1 MRFFCKSKEKP
12 KTELCEQISKFM
24 EHHREEINKA
34 YRLLQ
39 EEIKKNEA
47 IQRENEYLRGE
58 VGSLCG
64 YPKEVAHAL
73 LELKTKMDIYSI
85 QSVVL
90 FGMSVVRR

>member
-1 MRFFCKSKEKP
+1 
-12 KTELCEQISKFM
+12 M

>member
-24 EHHREEINKA
+24 EHHREEINRA

-39 EEIKKNEA
+39 EEAKKTES

-58 VGSLCG
+58 IGKVCG
-64 YPKEVAHAL
+64 YPSEVANAL